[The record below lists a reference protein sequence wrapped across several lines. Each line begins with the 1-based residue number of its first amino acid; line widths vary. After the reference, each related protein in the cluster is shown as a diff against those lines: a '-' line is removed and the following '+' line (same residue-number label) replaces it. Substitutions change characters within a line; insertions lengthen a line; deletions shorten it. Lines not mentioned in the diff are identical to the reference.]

1 MKRLLLIAALALL
14 VFSSCKKPD
23 YQQIFHDPKLFS
35 RTVFELNDVIMGNN
49 FSPPVG
55 SRNYAYAS
63 IAAYEVIAAGDSAHY
78 RSLVGQINGFAN
90 VAKPEKGK
98 DIDYQY
104 ASIIAFCKVGEAVT
118 FPEGSMK
125 YLTDSLHQLAIAHGM
140 PSDMLENSET
150 YAKAVA
156 KSIIGWSKKDHYLQ
170 TRSMS
175 KFAIKDS
182 VGRWVPTPP
191 GYFEAVE
198 PHWSEIRTMVMHD
211 AKEYIVTPPP
221 AFNVTDKNSTYYK
234 EVMLSKHRI
243 DSLTPEQIH
252 IADFWDDNPQ
262 KMNVSGHVM
271 FITKKF
277 SPPGHWL
284 SVVGIGAE
292 KVKADFGT
300 TVCAYAKT
308 SIALF
313 DGFIEC
319 WAAKYKYKGVRP
331 ETVIDKYFD
340 PNWRPHL
347 QTPPFPEYTCGHCT
361 ISAAAAEALT
371 SVLGDHVAFTDTT
384 ELQFGIKN
392 RSFKSFIDA
401 ANETAMS
408 RFYGGI
414 HFHNSCLVSHD
425 FGKILGDSVVK
436 KLVMKK

>member
-1 MKRLLLIAALALL
+1 MKRLLLISALALL

-63 IAAYEVIAAGDSAHY
+63 IAAYEVIAAGDGAHY
-78 RSLVGQINGFAN
+78 KSLAGQLNGLTN
-90 VAKPEKGK
+90 VAQPEKGRE
-98 DIDYQY
+98 IDYDY

-182 VGRWVPTPP
+182 IGRWVPTPP

-292 KVKADFGT
+292 KVNADFGT